1 MATATVLQF
10 PPEPP
15 SDDLLVEIVRRRTE
29 RLARKSK
36 GYARTVPIASDID
49 PASCLRRQVL
59 EIVRWQD
66 KPLFEASTQAR
77 FEAGNIWEDQATI
90 ALKTDGFQVVAE
102 QVPFE
107 LTRRGGGDVVLR
119 GRIDGKIRWGL
130 EEIPFEVKSMN
141 PLVFDRISTVDDL
154 ARYWWTT
161 KYVPQLQAYLVGH
174 GHPWGF
180 FYLTNMAGQW
190 KALRVDLD
198 YAMAERI
205 WSFAESIVDGVQT
218 YRADGSLPGYTPDAT
233 QCAHCDFFGR
243 TCNPDT
249 IEQGAAMLADPE
261 LEASLARWCELR
273 EPHREY
279 DGLDRRVK
287 DALKKALD
295 VRPEARAIVG
305 RFAVLI
311 KDKPVKAEEKPRAA
325 RVDRVVTIEE
335 LLRGDNA

>member
-1 MATATVLQF
+1 MGADPATV
-10 PPEPP
+10 PVERV
-15 SDDLLVEIVRRRTE
+15 DLLSEIERRRNE
-29 RLARKSK
+29 RLTKKSK

-49 PASCLRRQVL
+49 PESCRRRQVL

-66 KPLFEASTQAR
+66 KPLFAASTQAR

-141 PLVFDRISTVDDL
+141 PHVFDHVSTVEDL
-154 ARYWWTT
+154 GRYWWTG
-161 KYVPQLQAYLVGH
+161 KYVPQLMAYLLGH

-180 FYLTNMAGQW
+180 FYLTNMAGAW
-190 KALRVDLD
+190 KALRVELD
-198 YAMAERI
+198 YAMGERI
-205 WSFAESIVDGVQT
+205 WSFAESIVNGVQT
-218 YRADGSLPGYTPDAT
+218 YRADGTLPGYTADPT
-233 QCAHCDFFGR
+233 LCAHCDFFGR

-249 IEQGAAMLADPE
+249 IEQGAAVLNSPE
-261 LEASLARWCELR
+261 LEEALARWSQLR
-273 EPHREY
+273 ESHREY
-279 DGLDRRVK
+279 EGLDKRVK
-287 DALKKALD
+287 GALKKAIPGSDAKAL
-295 VRPEARAIVG
+295 VG
-305 RFAVLI
+305 RFAVTI
-311 KDKPVKAEEKPRAA
+311 VDKHVKAEKEIRGA
-325 RVDRVVTIEE
+325 RVDRIVTIEE